1 MTLGQAAC
9 QLLCRY
15 TQSTLASYCVCW
27 IVPIVTCD
35 YQKKL
40 WLFMFEMHLS
50 SGITGRWQGCKPP
63 SCQKLGP

>member
-50 SGITGRWQGCKPP
+50 SGITDR
-63 SCQKLGP
+63 